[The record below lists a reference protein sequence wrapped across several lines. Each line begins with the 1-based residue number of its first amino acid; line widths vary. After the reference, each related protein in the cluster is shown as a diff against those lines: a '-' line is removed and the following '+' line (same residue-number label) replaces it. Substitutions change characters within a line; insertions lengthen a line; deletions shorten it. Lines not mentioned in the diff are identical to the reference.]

1 MNTIRHIIVIPVYN
15 DWKSLNKLLIQIN
28 KNFKNDVN
36 FETEILI
43 INDCSTENIQ
53 IDNKNLTAIKE
64 ITVITLKKN
73 FGSQKSI
80 AIGLSHLKTKNYKS
94 LITIM
99 DGDGEDNPHQIK
111 DMMHEAINNQNL
123 IITSNRK
130 RRQESFF
137 IRTLYNLHLILT
149 YIFTFKWIS
158 FGNFSTFDSDNLD
171 KILSNN
177 SAWYAHSSAILNNC
191 KIKRLYAKREKR
203 YFDKSK
209 LNLLALVEHSLRV
222 NVVFLNKIFIN
233 SLFYTVLIFYFTA
246 PSHLSFFFILMII
259 IFNIFLLFIKKKHYI
274 KNLVNL
280 NNLIDNI
287 KLF

>member
-1 MNTIRHIIVIPVYN
+1 MNTIQHIILIPVYN

-28 KNFKNDVN
+28 KAFENDIN

-53 IDNKNLTAIKE
+53 IHNKNLNTIKK
-64 ITVITLKKN
+64 ITVINLKKN
-73 FGSQKSI
+73 CGSQKSI
-80 AIGLSHLKTKNYKS
+80 AIGLSHIQEKNYKS

-99 DGDGEDNPHQIK
+99 DGDGEDNPFQIK
-111 DMMHEAINNQNL
+111 NMAHEAIQNQNL

-130 RRQESFF
+130 KREESFL
-137 IRTLYNLHLILT
+137 IRIMYNIHLVLT

-158 FGNFSTFDSDNLD
+158 FGNFSTFDSNNLN

-177 SAWYAHSSAILNNC
+177 NSWYAHSSSVLKNC

-203 YFDKSK
+203 YFGKSK
-209 LNLLALVEHSLRV
+209 LNLLALIEHSLRV
-222 NVVFLNKIFIN
+222 NVVFLNKIFFN
-233 SLFYTVLIFYFTA
+233 SLLYLILIFYFPI
-246 PSHLSFFFILMII
+246 PSHLSFFLILMIT
-259 IFNIFLLFIKKKHYI
+259 IFNIVLLIIKKKHYI

-280 NNLIDNI
+280 DNLVDSI

>member
-123 IITSNRK
+123 IITSN
-130 RRQESFF
+130 
-137 IRTLYNLHLILT
+137 
-149 YIFTFKWIS
+149 
-158 FGNFSTFDSDNLD
+158 
-171 KILSNN
+171 
-177 SAWYAHSSAILNNC
+177 
-191 KIKRLYAKREKR
+191 
-203 YFDKSK
+203 
-209 LNLLALVEHSLRV
+209 
-222 NVVFLNKIFIN
+222 
-233 SLFYTVLIFYFTA
+233 
-246 PSHLSFFFILMII
+246 
-259 IFNIFLLFIKKKHYI
+259 
-274 KNLVNL
+274 
-280 NNLIDNI
+280 
-287 KLF
+287 